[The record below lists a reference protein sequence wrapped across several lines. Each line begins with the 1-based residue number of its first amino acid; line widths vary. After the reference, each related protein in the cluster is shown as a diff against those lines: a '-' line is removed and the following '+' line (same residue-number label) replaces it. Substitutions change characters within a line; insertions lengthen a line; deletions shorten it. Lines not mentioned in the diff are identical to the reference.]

1 MHAAYREMP
10 NHCVAYGCSN
20 TSSNKGIS
28 IFHFPKDGS
37 LRKKWTEQ
45 VKRTR
50 TEWKGPTVNSVLCS
64 DHFSQDCFEVKNKM
78 HESFG
83 FETTA
88 KLKKDAVPT
97 TFKRKLTEVEEPAAK
112 KTAYEKRERL
122 RVNELKVYYYS
133 LGLLYLDS

>member
-1 MHAAYREMP
+1 MRVHAAYGEMP
-10 NHCVAYGCSN
+10 NHCVAYGCINS
-20 TSSNKGIS
+20 SSNKGIS

-50 TEWKGPTVNSVLCS
+50 AEWKGPTVNSVLCS
-64 DHFSQDCFEVKNKM
+64 DHFTQDCFEVKNKM
-78 HESFG
+78 HKSFG

-88 KLKKDAVPT
+88 KLKDAVPT

-112 KTAYEKRERL
+112 KQLMRKEK
-122 RVNELKVYYYS
+122 
-133 LGLLYLDS
+133 D

>member
-1 MHAAYREMP
+1 MH
-10 NHCVAYGCSN
+10 
-20 TSSNKGIS
+20 K
-28 IFHFPKDGS
+28 
-37 LRKKWTEQ
+37 
-45 VKRTR
+45 
-50 TEWKGPTVNSVLCS
+50 
-64 DHFSQDCFEVKNKM
+64 
-78 HESFG
+78 SFG

-112 KTAYEKRERL
+112 KPAYEKRERL